1 MDENIVKIIAA
12 VLGSGALSALVSNI
26 FSLIKE
32 KRGTNKLVMMLTADK
47 IYDNFEKMCEDGFA
61 ENEKYKLTLKMYEIY
76 KEQGGNGYADDLKS
90 RAEKLPINK

>member
-26 FSLIKE
+26 FALLKE
-32 KRGTNKLVMMLTADK
+32 KRGIYKMVMILAADK
-47 IYDNFEKMCEDGFA
+47 IYDNFEKMCQDGYA
-61 ENEKYKLTLKMYEIY
+61 ENEKYKLTVKMYEIY